1 MYDTDSPNYA
11 EYAVEKKVE
20 GGLRVRR
27 LLMIL
32 LYVAIAGAYF
42 GICVTTFVALIAVL
56 PMLMLILIYFTWS
69 YVSYDVSWRF
79 ASGTMTFY
87 RVYGSRSRRIEKA
100 ALVVETKDSLYVGAP
115 DSDKGREAL
124 SSARRIYDFAGS
136 LSDSDVAILVFEEEN
151 GSVSAV
157 RFNCIRRLA
166 KLLRVFAPTVELDSL
181 SLRF

>member
-20 GGLRVRR
+20 GSLRARR

-32 LYVAIAGAYF
+32 LYALIAGVYF
-42 GICVTTFVALIAVL
+42 GVCVTTFVALIAVL

-79 ASGTMTFY
+79 SAGKMTFC
-87 RVYGSRSRRIEKA
+87 RVYGSRSRRIEKQT
-100 ALVVETKDSLYVGAP
+100 LTVETKNALYVGTP
-115 DSDKGREAL
+115 DSERGKAAL
-124 SSARRIYDFAGS
+124 SSARRIYDFAS
-136 LSDSDVAILVFEEEN
+136 SASDSDAAILVFKQAN
-151 GSVSAV
+151 GAVSAV

-166 KLLRVFAPTVELDSL
+166 KLLRVFAPMAELDSL
-181 SLRF
+181 SMRF

>member
-1 MYDTDSPNYA
+1 MYDADSPNYA

-20 GGLRVRR
+20 GSLCVKR

-32 LYVAIAGAYF
+32 LYAVIAGAYF

-79 ASGTMTFY
+79 SAGKMTFY
-87 RVYGSRSRRIEKA
+87 RVYGSRSRRVEKE
-100 ALVVETKDSLYVGAP
+100 ALVVETKDSLFVGTPSGERGKA
-115 DSDKGREAL
+115 ELA
-124 SSARRIYDFAGS
+124 SARRVYDFASSIADG
-136 LSDSDVAILVFEEEN
+136 DVAIIVFEEED

-181 SLRF
+181 SMRF

>member
-20 GGLRVRR
+20 GSLRVKR

-32 LYVAIAGAYF
+32 LYVAIAGGYF
-42 GICVTTFVALIAVL
+42 AVCVTTFVALIAVL

-79 ASGTMTFY
+79 TAGKMIFY
-87 RVYGSRSRRIEKA
+87 RVYGSRSRRIERE
-100 ALVVETKDSLYVGAP
+100 ALAVETKDSLYVGVPGSERGKTELA
-115 DSDKGREAL
+115 
-124 SSARRIYDFAGS
+124 SARRVYDFAS
-136 LSDSDVAILVFEEEN
+136 SASDSDVAILVFEEED

-181 SLRF
+181 NLRF